1 MIKVLHG
8 PLIRATLLSVI
19 VVWRG
24 LPDTFTTAT
33 ARARG
38 VHPRDL
44 YSARDSGDIV
54 ELSRGVFRRAD
65 APPASYPDLLAVAY
79 RAPRAIAC
87 CVSAAAVFD
96 ITDVIP
102 SRVQIAVTTRDRPPR
117 ISNPAVEV
125 FRFSASTFELGLSTI
140 EAAPHE
146 RVRIYD
152 PARTVVDLMRL
163 RHRLG
168 EPLAHAALRR
178 YLRRHDAQPGL
189 LLRLATSLDVRQPL
203 RLALDVAS
211 AQ

>member
-1 MIKVLHG
+1 MLHG
-8 PLIRATLLSVI
+8 QIFRETVLSVI
-19 VVWRG
+19 AAWQS
-24 LPDTFTTAT
+24 LPDTFTTRT

-44 YSARDSGDIV
+44 YKWRDGAEIV

-79 RAPRAIAC
+79 RAPRAIVC
-87 CVSAAAVFD
+87 CVSAAAVHD
-96 ITDVIP
+96 LTDELP
-102 SRVQIAVTTRDRPPR
+102 AAVQIAVPTQDRPPR
-117 ISNPAVEV
+117 ISYPPTEV
-125 FRFSASTFELGLSTI
+125 FRFDADTFEFGLSSI
-140 EAAPHE
+140 EAAPGE

-168 EPLAHAALRR
+168 EPLAHAALHR
-178 YLRRHDAQPGL
+178 YLRRRGAQPAQV
-189 LLRLATSLDVRQPL
+189 LRLAATLDVYGPV

-211 AQ
+211 AG